1 MVSLSVTLPQ
11 LELFFLVFLR
21 TGAFLMAIPM
31 LNGSSV
37 PVIFR
42 IGLCLVTSLLVFPLV
57 AGGALPAVTGDVV
70 TLGVSAAGEVL
81 IGILAGFSIRLVFE
95 GVQLAGELAG
105 YQMGLAIAE
114 VIDPASEDQVAI
126 LSQFMSLLATLVFLA
141 INGHHWFIR
150 TLVESFEAVPPIGF
164 HVNGPL
170 LERLT
175 RLTAEMFITGLKAGA
190 PVIVALL
197 LGTVA
202 FGLVARTVPQM
213 NIFVVSMP
221 VNIAVGLLFFG
232 LSLPHLV
239 AYMGDL
245 FAGVPRN
252 ALVLLKAIH

>member
-1 MVSLSVTLPQ
+1 MVSLAVTLPQ
-11 LELFFLVFLR
+11 LQLFFLVFLR

-31 LNGSSV
+31 LNGASV

-42 IGLCLVTSLLVFPLV
+42 IGLCLVASLLIFPLV
-57 AGGALPAVTGDVV
+57 AVGPLTVPADVV
-70 TLGVSAAGEVL
+70 TLTVSAAGEVM
-81 IGILAGFSIRLVFE
+81 IGILAGFAIRLVFE

-126 LSQFMSLLATLVFLA
+126 LSQFMSLLATLVFLV

-150 TLVESFEAVPPIGF
+150 TLVESFEIVPPVGF
-164 HVNGPL
+164 HVNGL
-170 LERLT
+170 VLERLT
-175 RLTAEMFITGLKAGA
+175 RLTADMFIMGLKAGA
-190 PVIVALL
+190 PVVVALL

-232 LSLPHLV
+232 LSLPHIA

-245 FAGVPRN
+245 FAGMPRN
-252 ALVLLKAIH
+252 ALFLLKALH